1 MIFFELKTKTDKLSL
16 WTEQG
21 GNFAFKIKSLEKV
34 LQ

>member
-16 WTEQG
+16 RTGQR
-21 GNFAFKIKSLEKV
+21 GNFAFKIKLLEKV